1 MPQIARSVVDC
12 RDQANRSEP
21 GFLKEVIQRSGVNV
35 SLCWHCLSCGGGC
48 PFADDMDNLP
58 NQTLR
63 LVQFELKKEVLESSA
78 LWICVGCHTCSMQCP
93 QAIDIA
99 AVMDTLREMAIEYGV
114 KVGEPD
120 ILRFHNEMLKSIH
133 RYGRSHKLEIMM
145 RYKLWKRDWLA
156 DMDIGLRM
164 LSKRKL
170 ELMPKKVKNLKQL
183 QQLFINDDEGKNNE
197 ARSS

>member
-1 MPQIARSVVDC
+1 MSQNAESRVYCSN
-12 RDQANRSEP
+12 QANRSEP

-48 PFADDMDNLP
+48 PFSDDMDNLP
-58 NQTLR
+58 NKTLR
-63 LVQFELKKEVLESSA
+63 LVQFGLKKEVLESSA
-78 LWICVGCHTCSMQCP
+78 IWICVGCHTCSMQCP

-99 AVMDTLREMAIEYGV
+99 SVMDTLREMAIESGV

-120 ILRFHNEMLKSIH
+120 ILRFHNEMLKSVH

-145 RYKLWKRDWLA
+145 RYKLWKRDWLT
-156 DMDIGLRM
+156 DMDVGLKM

-170 ELMPKKVKNLKQL
+170 DLIPNKVKNLRQVQK
-183 QQLFINDDEGKNNE
+183 LFINNNE
-197 ARSS
+197 GEKR